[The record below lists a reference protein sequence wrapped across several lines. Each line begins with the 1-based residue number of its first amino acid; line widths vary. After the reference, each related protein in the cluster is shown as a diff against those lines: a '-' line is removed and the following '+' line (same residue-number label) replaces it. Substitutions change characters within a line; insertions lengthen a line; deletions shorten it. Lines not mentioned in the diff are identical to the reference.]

1 MVPGKER
8 LQQEVER
15 KNKEKEQKRIEA
27 AIRAEEL
34 EVERERINFER
45 EKAAAE
51 QRRQAQSEQFLSE
64 SPKPIAHASKPDAAS
79 LSGFILLCTIVFCC
93 GCPVL
98 LGVGRGPSGSS
109 SSPSYDISPKQSS
122 PSIDDI
128 HYEAYRRGME
138 AEGLDPDMQ
147 SEAQIRAV
155 NKILRDAGQW

>member
-1 MVPGKER
+1 M
-8 LQQEVER
+8 ER

-109 SSPSYDISPKQSS
+109 SSPSYDISPKQST